1 MIFAFRSHFTPNL
14 TVSCECLELSMI
26 QISCGA
32 VHLFESC
39 VVLTSTGGY
48 RLLTLSLLPLGVARL
63 ISSQKQLSLL
73 QFNNS

>member
-1 MIFAFRSHFTPNL
+1 
-14 TVSCECLELSMI
+14 MI

-39 VVLTSTGGY
+39 AVLTSTGGY